1 MCHKKNLRIETIK
14 IVFFQNLRQSLVYL
28 PVRVVEAVVRVNPV
42 VGVVNGEDCWSG
54 ELSGALVTV
63 DYQAVSRG
71 LKCKKTDF

>member
-1 MCHKKNLRIETIK
+1 MTMR

-42 VGVVNGEDCWSG
+42 VGVVNREDCWSG

-63 DYQAVSRG
+63 DY
-71 LKCKKTDF
+71 

>member
-1 MCHKKNLRIETIK
+1 MKCAINVVRIETIR
-14 IVFFQNLRQSLVYL
+14 IVFFQNQRQSLVYL

-63 DYQAVSRG
+63 DY
-71 LKCKKTDF
+71 